1 MRLPGSERKS
11 RRAALIV
18 SLLLAFGAYA
28 GEPGTP
34 LPEPLTL
41 PAALSMAD
49 ATHPDIAAVEAN
61 NAARRAEQL
70 AVEALT
76 GVATRFDADDRADG
90 MLLEHARQHRRTKI
104 LQRYLGV
111 LLADVTF
118 TLENEAMAMAYV
130 RMDRARE
137 RHTLGQVSDI
147 ALAERTSLYQVARS
161 QRYAAE
167 ARQRASRSRLALALN
182 RPGELATT
190 LLPPRLPG
198 NHAERPELEEI
209 EARALNDNTRLQALR
224 LRMQAA
230 RQRLEASRRAADS
243 ATKGDARESDGMIS
257 RERVLSAAVA
267 GHQAELA
274 RLRGRLDKLQ
284 LEVRQA
290 VLDAWLELETLYV
303 ARQKASDYADYR
315 DLYLDLNR
323 ALYEQEVNADL
334 GDAMVKTSEARLGS
348 VQTEFAIA
356 ETWARIR
363 LLTGTSPEEMS
374 ASILGTEP

>member
-1 MRLPGSERKS
+1 MRPPVSQRKP
-11 RRAALIV
+11 RGAALIV
-18 SLLLAFGAYA
+18 SLLLASWAYA
-28 GEPGTP
+28 GEPGSP

-49 ATHPDIAAVEAN
+49 STHPDVAVVEAD
-61 NAARRAEQL
+61 NAARRAQQL

-90 MLLEHARQHRRTKI
+90 MLLAHARQHRRTKI
-104 LQRYLGV
+104 LRCYLGV
-111 LLADVTF
+111 LLADLTF

-130 RMDRARE
+130 RMNRARE

-147 ALAERTSLYQVARS
+147 ALAERSSRYQAARR

-167 ARQRASRSRLALALN
+167 AAQRASRSRLALALN
-182 RPGELATT
+182 RPGELATL

-198 NHAERPELEEI
+198 NHDQRPELEEI

-230 RQRLEASRRAADS
+230 RQRLEATRKAADS
-243 ATKGDARESDGMIS
+243 APKDEARESDGMIS
-257 RERVLSAAVA
+257 RERLLSAAAA
-267 GHQAELA
+267 GHQAELV
-274 RLRGRLDKLQ
+274 RLQSRLGKLQ
-284 LEVRQA
+284 LDVRQA
-290 VLDAWLELETLYV
+290 ILDAWLELETLYA
-303 ARQKASDYADYR
+303 ARQAASDYADYR

-348 VQTEFAIA
+348 VQAEFAIA
-356 ETWARIR
+356 RTWARIR
-363 LLTGTSPEEMS
+363 LLTGTSPEDMS

>member
-1 MRLPGSERKS
+1 MRLPVCERKF
-11 RRAALIV
+11 RGVALIV
-18 SLLLAFGAYA
+18 SLLLASGASA
-28 GEPGTP
+28 SEPGTP

-49 ATHPDIAAVEAN
+49 SMHPDVAVVEAD

-104 LQRYLGV
+104 LRRYLGV
-111 LLADVTF
+111 LLADATY
-118 TLENEAMAMAYV
+118 TLENEAMTIAYV
-130 RMDRARE
+130 RMDRTRE
-137 RHTLGQVSDI
+137 RHMLGQISDI
-147 ALAERTSLYQVARS
+147 ALAERTSRYQAVRS
-161 QRYAAE
+161 RRYAAE
-167 ARQRASRSRLALALN
+167 AKQRASRSRLALALN

-198 NHAERPELEEI
+198 NQAEQPELEEI
-209 EARALNDNTRLQALR
+209 EARALNDNTRLRALR

-230 RQRLEASRRAADS
+230 RQRLEATRRAADS
-243 ATKGDARESDGMIS
+243 ALTGDARESDGMIS
-257 RERVLSAAVA
+257 RERVLSAALA

-284 LEVRQA
+284 LDVRQA
-290 VLDAWLELETLYV
+290 V
-303 ARQKASDYADYR
+303 ASDYADYR
-315 DLYLDLNR
+315 DLYLDLSR

-348 VQTEFAIA
+348 VRTEFAIA
-356 ETWARIR
+356 RTWARIR
-363 LLTGTSPEEMS
+363 LLTGTSPEEMT
-374 ASILGTEP
+374 ASILGTKP

>member
-1 MRLPGSERKS
+1 MRPPVSQRKP
-11 RRAALIV
+11 RGMAPIV

-49 ATHPDIAAVEAN
+49 SKHPDVAVVAAD
-61 NAARRAEQL
+61 NAPRRAEQL

-76 GVATRFDADDRADG
+76 GVAMRFDADDRADG

-104 LQRYLGV
+104 LRCYLGV
-111 LLADVTF
+111 LLADATF
-118 TLENEAMAMAYV
+118 TLENEAMARAYV
-130 RMDRARE
+130 RMNRARE

-147 ALAERTSLYQVARS
+147 ALAERSSRYQAARHK
-161 QRYAAE
+161 RYAAE
-167 ARQRASRSRLALALN
+167 AAQRASRSRLALALN
-182 RPGELATT
+182 RPGELAAV

-198 NHAERPELEEI
+198 NHEQRPELEEI
-209 EARALNDNTRLQALR
+209 EERALNDNTRLQALR

-230 RQRLEASRRAADS
+230 RRRLEATRKGLDS
-243 ATKGDARESDGMIS
+243 APKDEARESDGMIS
-257 RERVLSAAVA
+257 RKRVLSAAVA
-267 GHQAELA
+267 RHQAELA
-274 RLRGRLDKLQ
+274 WLQGRLDKLQ
-284 LEVRQA
+284 LDVRQA
-290 VLDAWLELETLYV
+290 ILDAWLELETLYA

-334 GDAMVKTSEARLGS
+334 GDAMVKTSEAHLGS
-348 VQTEFAIA
+348 MRTEFAIA
-356 ETWARIR
+356 RTWARIR
-363 LLTGTSPEEMS
+363 LLTGISPEDMS

>member
-1 MRLPGSERKS
+1 MSLRKP
-11 RRAALIV
+11 RGMAPIV

-49 ATHPDIAAVEAN
+49 SKHPDVAVVAAD

-76 GVATRFDADDRADG
+76 GVAMRFDADDRADG

-104 LQRYLGV
+104 LRCYLGV

-118 TLENEAMAMAYV
+118 TLENEDMAMAYV
-130 RMDRARE
+130 RMNRARE

-147 ALAERTSLYQVARS
+147 ALAERSSRYQAARHK
-161 QRYAAE
+161 RYAAE
-167 ARQRASRSRLALALN
+167 AAQRASRSRLALALN
-182 RPGELATT
+182 RPGELAAV

-198 NHAERPELEEI
+198 NHEQRPELEEI
-209 EARALNDNTRLQALR
+209 EERALNDNTRLQALR

-230 RQRLEASRRAADS
+230 RRRLEATRKGLDS
-243 ATKGDARESDGMIS
+243 APKDEARESDGMIS
-257 RERVLSAAVA
+257 RKRVLSAAVA
-267 GHQAELA
+267 RHQAELA
-274 RLRGRLDKLQ
+274 RLQGRLDKLQ
-284 LEVRQA
+284 LDLRQA
-290 VLDAWLELETLYV
+290 LLDAWLELETLYA

-334 GDAMVKTSEARLGS
+334 GDAMVKTSQAHLGS
-348 VQTEFAIA
+348 MQTEFAIA
-356 ETWARIR
+356 RTWARIR

>member
-1 MRLPGSERKS
+1 MRLPVSERKF
-11 RRAALIV
+11 RGVALIV
-18 SLLLAFGAYA
+18 SLLLAVGAYA

-49 ATHPDIAAVEAN
+49 SMHPDIAAVEAD
-61 NAARRAEQL
+61 NAARRVEQL
-70 AVEALT
+70 AMEALT

-104 LQRYLGV
+104 LRCYLGV
-111 LLADVTF
+111 LLADVTYS
-118 TLENEAMAMAYV
+118 LENEAMAMAYV
-130 RMDRARE
+130 RMDRGRE
-137 RHTLGQVSDI
+137 RHTLGQISDI
-147 ALAERTSLYQVARS
+147 ALAERTSRYQAARS

-167 ARQRASRSRLALALN
+167 AAQRASRSRLALALN
-182 RPGELATT
+182 RPGELASM

-198 NHAERPELEEI
+198 NHAQPPVFEEI
-209 EARALNDNTRLQALR
+209 QARALNDNTRLQALR

-230 RQRLEASRRAADS
+230 RQRLEATRKAANS
-243 ATKGDARESDGMIS
+243 APKGDGRESDGMIS

-274 RLRGRLDKLQ
+274 RLQGQLDKLQ
-284 LEVRQA
+284 LDVRQA
-290 VLDAWLELETLYV
+290 ILDAWLELETLYV
-303 ARQKASDYADYR
+303 ARQQASDYADYR
-315 DLYLDLNR
+315 DLYLDLSR

-348 VQTEFAIA
+348 VQTEFSIA
-356 ETWARIR
+356 KTWARIR